1 MIDDIFLKLEEAVMN
16 YDSAIVE
23 ELASKAIEQGY
34 NPLDCVSAL
43 TRGIRKVGEGYKK
56 GELFLPSLI
65 GASNAMQ
72 AAMPF
77 LNKEIKKTGEKINT
91 LGKVVIGTVFGDVHS
106 IGKNM
111 VMTLLLAEGFEV
123 IDLGVNVKAEYFV
136 EAVKE
141 HDANILALS
150 ALLSTT
156 MIEQKNIVKLL
167 IKGNTRDKVKVMI
180 GGAPVTQEYADLI
193 GADGYDATAVGATKL
208 AKHLMFKKY

>member
-1 MIDDIFLKLEEAVMN
+1 MVDDIFLKLEEAVMD

-34 NPLDCVSAL
+34 TPLDCVSAL
-43 TRGIRKVGEGYKK
+43 TRGIRKVGEGYEK

-77 LNKEIKKTGEKINT
+77 LNKQTKKTGEKLNT
-91 LGKVVIGTVFGDVHS
+91 LGKVVIGTVFGDIHS
-106 IGKNM
+106 IGKTM
-111 VMTLLLAEGFEV
+111 VMTLLFAEGFEV

-167 IKGNTRDKVKVMI
+167 IKENTRDKVKVMI

-193 GADGYDATAVGATKL
+193 GADGYDATAVSAAKL
-208 AKHLMFKKY
+208 AKHLMFR

>member
-16 YDSAIVE
+16 YDSAGAE
-23 ELASKAIEQGY
+23 ELASKAITQGY

-43 TRGIRKVGEGYKK
+43 TRGIRKVGEGYEK

-72 AAMPF
+72 ASMPL
-77 LNKEIKKTGEKINT
+77 LNKELKKSGKKLNL
-91 LGKVVIGTVFGDVHS
+91 LGKVVLGTVFGDIHS

-111 VMTLLLAEGFEV
+111 VMTLLLAGGFEV
-123 IDLGVNVKAEYFV
+123 IDLGVNVKAEAFV

-141 HDANILALS
+141 QNANILALS

-156 MIEQKNIVKLL
+156 MIEQKNIIKLL
-167 IKGNTRDKVKVMI
+167 IEENIRNKIKVMI

-193 GADGYDATAVGATKL
+193 GADGYDATAVGAVKL
-208 AKHLMFKKY
+208 AKHLMLNKV